1 MKEKLNLL
9 TRELDFDLRKIQLSN
24 IIVFLAIVVPPPPP
38 HHFENCIYVKMLF
51 PLYSLLSAKDI

>member
-24 IIVFLAIVVPPPPP
+24 LIVFLAIVVPPP
-38 HHFENCIYVKMLF
+38 HLITLKIVFM
-51 PLYSLLSAKDI
+51 